1 VHPKTG
7 HPKSPRRSALLLIGA
22 GIVVVLLAVLSTFIG
37 VSDVSPLSLLE
48 GGPDGKAAQLLVISR
63 LPRTL
68 ALVLTGIAMSIVG
81 LIMQM
86 LVRNKFVE
94 PSTTGT
100 AESAALGLLVVTIL
114 APTLPLFGKMVVAA
128 VFALAGTGLFLLI
141 LRRIPVRS
149 IVLVP
154 LVGIMLGGVIGAVT
168 TFFAYRL
175 DLLQTLGTW
184 LTGDF
189 SGILRGRYELL
200 WLALAMTAIAWI
212 AADRFTVVGLG
223 QEFTTNLGLRY
234 GRVLA
239 LGLTIVSVVTAIVV
253 VTAGIIPFL
262 GLIVPNIVSIAMGD
276 NVRRSIPWVAVLG
289 AGFVLAC
296 DILGRVLRFPYE
308 IPLGIVVGVIGSAL
322 FLYLLLRRPARAH

>member
-1 VHPKTG
+1 M
-7 HPKSPRRSALLLIGA
+7 
-22 GIVVVLLAVLSTFIG
+22 
-37 VSDVSPLSLLE
+37 SPLSVLA
-48 GGPDGKAAQLLVISR
+48 GGPDGKAAQLLVASR

-68 ALVLTGIAMSIVG
+68 ALVLTGVAMSIVG

-100 AESAALGLLVVTIL
+100 AESAALGLLVVTIF

-128 VFALAGTGLFLLI
+128 IFALAGTGLFLLI

-200 WLALAMTAIAWI
+200 WLALAMTVIAWI

-289 AGFVLAC
+289 AAFVLAC
-296 DILGRVLRFPYE
+296 DILGRLLRFPYE
-308 IPLGIVVGVIGSAL
+308 IPLGIVVGVIGSVL
-322 FLYLLLRRPARAH
+322 FLYLLLRRPSRAH

>member
-1 VHPKTG
+1 M
-7 HPKSPRRSALLLIGA
+7 LLG
-22 GIVVVLLAVLSTFIG
+22 VVSTFIG
-37 VSDVSPLSLLE
+37 VSDVTPASLLAQ
-48 GGPDGKAAQLLVISR
+48 GDDGVAARLLAVSR
-63 LPRTL
+63 VPRTV
-68 ALVLTGIAMSIVG
+68 ALILTGVAMAIVG

-100 AESAALGLLVVTIL
+100 AESAALGLLVVTVF
-114 APTLPLFGKMVVAA
+114 APTWSLFGKMAVAA
-128 VFALAGTGLFLLI
+128 VFSLAGTALFLLI

-184 LTGDF
+184 MTGDF
-189 SGILRGRYELL
+189 SGILRGRYEML
-200 WLALAMTAIAWI
+200 WLAFAMTVLAWI
-212 AADRFTVVGLG
+212 AADRFSVAGLG
-223 QEFTTNLGLRY
+223 QEFSTGLGLRY

-239 LGLTIVSVVTAIVV
+239 LGLLIIATVTAIVV
-253 VTAGIIPFL
+253 VTAGVIPFL
-262 GLIVPNIVSIAMGD
+262 GLIVPNVVSMMMGD
-276 NVRRSIPWVAVLG
+276 NVRRSIPWVAALG
-289 AGFVLAC
+289 AAFLLAC
-296 DILGRVLRFPYE
+296 DIIGRVIRFPYE
-308 IPLGIVVGVIGSAL
+308 IPLGVVVGVVGAAL

>member
-1 VHPKTG
+1 M
-7 HPKSPRRSALLLIGA
+7 LLG
-22 GIVVVLLAVLSTFIG
+22 VVSTFIG
-37 VSDVSPLSLLE
+37 VSDVTPASLLAQ
-48 GGPDGKAAQLLVISR
+48 GDDGVAARLLAVSR
-63 LPRTL
+63 VPRTV
-68 ALVLTGIAMSIVG
+68 ALILTGVAMAIVG

-100 AESAALGLLVVTIL
+100 AESAALGLLVVTVF
-114 APTLPLFGKMVVAA
+114 APTWSLFGKMAVAA
-128 VFALAGTGLFLLI
+128 VFSLAGTALFLLI

-184 LTGDF
+184 MTGDF
-189 SGILRGRYELL
+189 SGILRGRYEML
-200 WLALAMTAIAWI
+200 WLAFAMTVLAWI
-212 AADRFTVVGLG
+212 AADRFSVAGLG
-223 QEFTTNLGLRY
+223 QEFSTGLGLRY

-239 LGLTIVSVVTAIVV
+239 LGLLIIATVTAIVV
-253 VTAGIIPFL
+253 VTAGVIPFL
-262 GLIVPNIVSIAMGD
+262 GLIVPNVVSMMMGD
-276 NVRRSIPWVAVLG
+276 NVRRSIPWVAALG
-289 AGFVLAC
+289 AAFLMAC
-296 DILGRVLRFPYE
+296 DIIGRVIRFPYE
-308 IPLGIVVGVIGSAL
+308 IPLGVVVGVVGAAL